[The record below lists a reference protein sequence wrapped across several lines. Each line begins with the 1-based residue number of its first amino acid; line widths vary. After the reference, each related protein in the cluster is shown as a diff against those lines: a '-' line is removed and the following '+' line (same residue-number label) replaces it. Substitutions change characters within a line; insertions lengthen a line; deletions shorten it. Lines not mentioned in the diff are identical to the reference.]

1 MFLDFFQDT
10 VDVSK
15 EFFVGES
22 EDTKSVLLQPFRSF
36 RIARLLV
43 RQLVIVPIQFDD
55 ELVRNAGEV
64 YDIISYDML
73 SFEGHS
79 QAICFQILPQ

>member
-1 MFLDFFQDT
+1 M
-10 VDVSK
+10 
-15 EFFVGES
+15 
-22 EDTKSVLLQPFRSF
+22 
-36 RIARLLV
+36 
-43 RQLVIVPIQFDD
+43 IVPIQFDD

-73 SFEGHS
+73 SFEGRS

>member
-15 EFFVGES
+15 ELFVGES
-22 EDTKSVLLQPFRSF
+22 EDSKSVMLQPFRSF

-43 RQLVIVPIQFDD
+43 R
-55 ELVRNAGEV
+55 
-64 YDIISYDML
+64 
-73 SFEGHS
+73 
-79 QAICFQILPQ
+79 